1 MDAVKLL
8 RGALELAK
16 LRADS
21 LPDGEVKEDI
31 KFDIEVILQKLECK
45 IT

>member
-8 RGALELAK
+8 RDALELAK

-21 LPDGEVKEDI
+21 LPDGEVKEEI
-31 KFDIEVILQKLECK
+31 KFDIDVILQRLEYT
-45 IT
+45 II